1 MHNIAPNY
9 LCDLFTFSIDMHS
22 ANTRNALRYDLHIPF
37 TSTSGFK
44 KSLSFYGAKLWNSIP
59 FSIRTEP
66 NIESFKLSYK
76 RFLLNSD
83 M

>member
-1 MHNIAPNY
+1 MHNTAPNY
-9 LCDLFTFSIDMHS
+9 LCDLFTFSIDMYS
-22 ANTRNALRYDLHIPF
+22 ANTRNALRYDLHIHF
-37 TSTSGFK
+37 TSTSFFK
-44 KSLSFYGAKLWNSIP
+44 KSLSFYGAKLWYSIP

-76 RFLLNSD
+76 QFLLNSD